1 MDKKQFVSR
10 LKQVKEQHNL
20 KQREMYEAMGCSQA
34 AYSSYENPNNNKFPS
49 LEHLYNLSQKFN
61 ISIDWLLG
69 IETGSKEQ
77 NSYYTLAD
85 IIHGLFW
92 MDKFRNIKI
101 DSYNQRVPLNYDED
115 YEMDIYYLSFFKD
128 NEIDNELNDF
138 LKEWKEAKEF
148 CQGKSV
154 GNTMLSLWK
163 KDTIEKAK
171 DKRFVFTE
179 ANKNPKLV
187 PIPYGVEDEG
197 LPFN

>member
-1 MDKKQFVSR
+1 MDKQQFVSR
-10 LKQVKEQHNL
+10 LKQIKEQHNL

-49 LEHLYNLSQKFN
+49 LEHLYNLSLKFN

-69 IETGSKEQ
+69 IETHTKRQ
-77 NSYYTLAD
+77 NSYCTLAD
-85 IIHGLFW
+85 MIHGLFW

-101 DSYNQRVPLNYDED
+101 DSYEQRFVLDD
-115 YEMDIYYLSFFKD
+115 KAYEIDIYYLSFFQDDK
-128 NEIDNELNDF
+128 IDYELNDF

-148 CQGKSV
+148 CQGKPV

-163 KDTIEKAK
+163 KDTLERAK
-171 DKRFVFTE
+171 NKRFVFE
-179 ANKNPKLV
+179 ESNKNPELV
-187 PIPYGVEDEG
+187 PISYDVEDEG